1 MKSFEVYRNIR
12 KRAMIWG
19 LPVSLFAL
27 MMLAVV
33 GSLLVIIFSFS
44 LIGIISAFT
53 FNAGFYI
60 VLTKVAANP
69 QMFQVVR
76 VFPKIISVKKSSL
89 LNYEQD

>member
-27 MMLAVV
+27 MMIAVV

-44 LIGIISAFT
+44 LGAVISVFI
-53 FNAGFYI
+53 FNCTLYI
-60 VLTKVAANP
+60 CLTRLTSNPKV
-69 QMFQVVR
+69 FQVSK
-76 VFPKIISVKKSSL
+76 VFPETISSKRLSNF
-89 LNYEQD
+89 NYEQD